1 MTESNEM
8 FLARHD
14 IFVREAREACH
25 KAQFF
30 LGMLYKANSEKTTR
44 IIKIYSPFAMHQIK
58 GLIKGVHIPSTWEDK
73 DGELKTAQPAQTE
86 DEKKT
91 RKKIDGAISLC
102 KQWQE
107 MGAYLSDNHN
117 HRFEKVSAFRDK
129 LYDFLKDSRPKSIWG
144 TFFLIGFPNFLSYL
158 YKKITFLWAA
168 LLVGFAFIYVEAING
183 LMRNE
188 GRGVLVPI
196 LLVAA
201 PALANRIYI
210 EWLFHREPK
219 QIAFWDICGHPLRSI
234 RRLAIEPGRL
244 VRRWAPKTPMAS
256 RILCTNVVRLS
267 IYSAWW
273 IAWLIIIPKIESTAY
288 PWYLFIGPST
298 KTVFAFLVMGFLL
311 LSIANAFDLWD
322 FTSRL
327 SIRFLAI
334 VIALIGLGL
343 FLGGAN
349 HVVIIIY
356 FFLLAIGFLFL
367 LFIKRGRK
375 QNWYVDLVWCI
386 LFVVAGIFTIYNRAT
401 YMDDLWR
408 DTGVVV
414 KEQIPERLQTN
425 EWPLPIRPP
434 ESQSADPPVVV
445 MIASGGGSR
454 AAVFTGLTLQ
464 ALNSDEDIAEVAN
477 HLQAISSVSG
487 GSLANAAYIARK
499 VAFAK
504 DANKKQDA
512 KAWEKSLADMVASL
526 EGDFLW
532 ATMGGL
538 INPASTRGT
547 AIEKEW
553 QENKVN
559 LRTYRIGDLIIDWR
573 TAKDSQSDI
582 PPFPV
587 PLFNTASLEGHD
599 VVISPLNQSFYTR
612 EKLRTHAADQ
622 TINDAGGQSRRANYY
637 LRINDM
643 YNEDITKE
651 GEKAPTWV
659 FYRDAIYGLD
669 NFLVKYNPLLAQA
682 VRASANFPFG
692 FPLVNVE
699 TDKDIFFS
707 PQIIQIEKNKKEDP
721 QQLNQISLT
730 DGGALSNSGM
740 WSMYHLLWNNRQ
752 ALEKRGVLLIIV
764 DAGKMPVFRDLQK
777 KWNSLFGTIQD
788 QGTIGQNLHRR
799 IYDSLQLK
807 YQDRLAIVKLGLIE
821 KKFFNVMTTWALDQ
835 RSLDRIKASFKATW
849 PATRADILK
858 KWGELQASQSPT
870 EIELI
875 DRRRPPLD

>member
-58 GLIKGVHIPSTWEDK
+58 GLIKGVHIPSTWKDK
-73 DGELKTAQPAQTE
+73 DDELKAAQPAHTK

-91 RKKIDGAISLC
+91 RKKIEDAISLC
-102 KQWQE
+102 KQWKK
-107 MGAYLSDNHN
+107 MGDYLSDNHN
-117 HRFEKVSAFRDK
+117 HRFEKVSAFRAK
-129 LYDFLKDSRPKSIWG
+129 LYKFLKDSRPETRLG

-168 LLVGFAFIYVEAING
+168 VLVGFAFTYVEAING
-183 LMRNE
+183 LLRNE
-188 GRGVLVPI
+188 GWGVLVPI

-201 PALANRIYI
+201 PAIANRIYI
-210 EWLFHREPK
+210 EWLFHRDPI
-219 QIAFWDICGHPLRSI
+219 QVAFWDICGHPLRSI
-234 RRLAIEPGRL
+234 CWLAIEPGRL

-273 IAWLIIIPKIESTAY
+273 IAWLIIIPKIESTTY
-288 PWYLFIGPST
+288 PWYLIIGPST

-311 LSIANAFDLWD
+311 LSIANALDLWD

-343 FLGGAN
+343 FLGGAD

-356 FFLLAIGFLFL
+356 FFLLAAGFFAL
-367 LFIKRGRK
+367 LFIKRVRK

-401 YMDDLWR
+401 YMDDIWR

-414 KEQIPERLQTN
+414 KDQIPERIKSNQ
-425 EWPLPIRPP
+425 WPLSFEPP
-434 ESQSADPPVVV
+434 ESPSTDPPVVV

-464 ALNSDEDIAEVAN
+464 ALNSDSEIAEVAN

-499 VAFAK
+499 VANTNE
-504 DANKKQDA
+504 AN
-512 KAWEKSLADMVASL
+512 EKSDADAWKKSLEDMVASL

-553 QENKVN
+553 QENGVN
-559 LRTYRIGDLIIDWR
+559 LKTYRIGDLIKHWL

-582 PPFPV
+582 PPFPI

-599 VVISPLNQSFYTR
+599 VVISPLSQSFYVQK
-612 EKLRTHAADQ
+612 KLHTHAADQ
-622 TINDAGGQSRRANYY
+622 TIIDASGQSRRANYY
-637 LRINDM
+637 LWINDM

-651 GEKAPTWV
+651 REKTPTWV
-659 FYRDAIYGLD
+659 FYRDTIYGLD

-692 FPLVNVE
+692 FPLVNIE

-707 PQIIQIEKNKKEDP
+707 PQIIKIEKNKKEDP
-721 QQLNQISLT
+721 QKLNQISLT

-740 WSMYHLLWNNRQ
+740 WSMYHLLMNNWP
-752 ALEKRGVLLIIV
+752 ALENRGVLLIIA

-777 KWNSLFGTIQD
+777 KWNSLFGAIQD

-799 IYDSLQLK
+799 MFDSLQLK

-821 KKFFNVMTTWALDQ
+821 KKYFNVMTTWALDKE
-835 RSLDRIKASFKATW
+835 SLDRIKESFKATW
-849 PATRADILK
+849 PETRTDILK
-858 KWGELQASQSPT
+858 KWHALQASQSPT